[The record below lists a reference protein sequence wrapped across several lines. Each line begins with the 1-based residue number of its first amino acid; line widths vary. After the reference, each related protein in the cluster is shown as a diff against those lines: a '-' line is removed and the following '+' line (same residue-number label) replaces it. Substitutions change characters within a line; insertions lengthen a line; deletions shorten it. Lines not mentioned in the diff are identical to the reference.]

1 MTGNFPKWMS
11 GATADEISALQE
23 LPFWKPIDANAMSG
37 KPVIIAVVCAG
48 REPVIG
54 EATFYE
60 EQDGWYWAGAAPNDH
75 HCPGSVSDVNF
86 GEPLYYQDLPK
97 LPKKLQLQ
105 DKVDE
110 ANE

>member
-23 LPFWKPIDANAMSG
+23 FSFWKPIDANAMSG

-97 LPKKLQLQ
+97 LPKKLQ

-110 ANE
+110 TNE